1 MTEAP
6 ISHHQSLIPD
16 IPHESMESEA
26 LETGQERHTPQ
37 RDEKYIVIQENPS
50 PDRTTHAQ
58 NK

>member
-1 MTEAP
+1 
-6 ISHHQSLIPD
+6 
-16 IPHESMESEA
+16 MESEA